1 MTIIAERILAAFCKD
16 PREVSYYDTQ
26 DPQAA
31 ARREVPSEPL
41 NELEREFPDLRAYVY
56 NKDVLDFGCGWG
68 DQAAAIAVR
77 FDARVTGLDTH
88 AGLLAAARERY
99 GQRVRFIERL
109 NGETFDIVITQDAM
123 EHFDDP
129 AAALAAMSRA
139 LRPDGRILMTFGPP
153 WYAPYGTHAN
163 FFCPIP
169 WLQLWFSEKTVMS
182 VRGRYRK
189 DGARHYE
196 EVESG
201 LNRMSL
207 RKFERLTGAS
217 GLRAERLKYVG
228 VKRMHFL
235 TKIPIVRELTTV
247 VVTGVFKK
255 QRAD

>member
-1 MTIIAERILAAFCKD
+1 MTGIAERILSALCKD
-16 PREVSYYDTQ
+16 PREVSYDDPQ
-26 DPQAA
+26 DPGVV
-31 ARREVPSEPL
+31 ARRQVPSEPL
-41 NELEREFPDLRAYVY
+41 SELEREFPDLRAYVY

-88 AGLLAAARERY
+88 TKLLAAARERY
-99 GQRVRFIERL
+99 GRRVRFIERL
-109 NGETFDIVITQDAM
+109 NGETFDVVITQDAM

-129 AAALAAMSRA
+129 AAALTAMSGA
-139 LRPDGRILMTFGPP
+139 LRPGGRILMTFGPP
-153 WYAPYGTHAN
+153 WYAPYGTHTN

-169 WLQLWFSEKTVMS
+169 WLQLWFPEKTVMN
-182 VRGRYRK
+182 VRARYRK
-189 DGARHYE
+189 DGASRYE

-207 RKFERLTGAS
+207 QKFERLTCAS

-247 VVTGVFKK
+247 VVTGVF
-255 QRAD
+255 QR